1 MNESLTHEMDMKQSA
16 KEKRRHSLTV
26 NVVGTTET
34 LVIVQR
40 CHRVELLPPQ
50 TIFGRVQTPAGRGRC
65 NQTTYSQN
73 KHYLVTADTT
83 RCYLSVCT
91 LISAKDKERG
101 NKFVSD
107 GLNWVH
113 VFC

>member
-26 NVVGTTET
+26 NVV
-34 LVIVQR
+34 

-101 NKFVSD
+101 NRFVSD
-107 GLNWVH
+107 GLKWVH